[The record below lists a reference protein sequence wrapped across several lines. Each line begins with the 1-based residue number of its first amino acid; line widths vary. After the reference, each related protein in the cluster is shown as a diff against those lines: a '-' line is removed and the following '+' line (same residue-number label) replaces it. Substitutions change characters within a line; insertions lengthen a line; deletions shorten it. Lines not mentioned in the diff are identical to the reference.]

1 MSSYIKESPTKIV
14 VDSIK
19 LCKSEEELANLI
31 KNSKPPTSEWK
42 KVITDLSAENALKV
56 KKVEKALDTSNETA
70 RRVLNNIPGHRDN
83 IIMLAAMMHLNVEE
97 TNELLTRYTGYSGL
111 YAKDISD
118 FIWIYILNNG
128 GTDTPIE
135 TFNAYYDEVI
145 SIVFSNKTEMD
156 SCSTKI
162 IKSKILDAKDK
173 DTFLKAVEESVGAF
187 YDAYL
192 KLVRHMENLL
202 EGTPNS
208 VLKSTSL
215 RNRFY
220 DDIGKLSCGEPIKG
234 RSFIIAFGLVLNLSI
249 DQINELFE
257 MAYMRPLCS
266 VNNQSTSLLE
276 SAVYFYIEEWNAN
289 GDKALNGTGISC
301 DNLADYVR
309 IRIESSKLDFDEKE
323 KNTLVRLLT
332 V

>member
-1 MSSYIKESPTKIV
+1 MSTYINDTPTKLVI
-14 VDSIK
+14 DSIK
-19 LCKSEEELANLI
+19 LCKNEEELARLI
-31 KNSKPPTSEWK
+31 KNNKPPTSEWK
-42 KVITDLSAENALKV
+42 KIIRNLSSENGLKA
-56 KKVEKALDTSNETA
+56 KKVERALETSNETA
-70 RRVLNNIPGHRDN
+70 RRVLDDIPGHRDN

-128 GTDTPIE
+128 GTDTPLE
-135 TFNAYYDEVI
+135 TFNTYYNEVRNI
-145 SIVFSNKTEMD
+145 IDSKKTAMD
-156 SCSTKI
+156 SCSTKF

-173 DTFLKAVEESVGAF
+173 DAFLKAVEESVGSF

-192 KLVRHMENLL
+192 KLVRHMEKLI

-215 RNRFY
+215 RNKFY

-234 RSFIIAFGLVLNLSI
+234 RSFLIAFGLTLNMDI
-249 DQINELFE
+249 DEINKLFE

-276 SAVYFYIEEWNAN
+276 SAVYFYIEEWKLN
-289 GDKALNGTGISC
+289 GDKALEGTGIKC

-309 IRIESSKLDFDEKE
+309 IRVHNSKLDFDEKE
-323 KNTLVRLLT
+323 KKTLVRLLT